1 MHFYITNK
9 NTKNLQLISDA
20 LERNFENIIVGRSTD
35 AQRAFDDLRQL
46 RVDVLVVDYD
56 LAPFDGLALLRRL
69 KQANIL
75 PRVIMTANTP
85 SESLITAAYQNGC
98 DFFIHHQLN
107 SEEIAH
113 ISKIIS
119 TTLQLLSNMRV
130 ISELSGSLNNPY
142 GRQQTT
148 HHQQIDHVTD
158 TLRFLGIASEKGYED
173 IMKII
178 RLMVVKDMS
187 FDQIDLEESFGINSR
202 EKKSSTSGSAGPCTS
217 GSSTWP
223 PCASTTRTTKCC
235 WTMPTTSLNTRTSTW
250 KCSTKTARSWSG
262 GRFPCSTFLTASFR
276 KATGSSGTATM
287 SSGKELSACSTIG

>member
-20 LERNFENIIVGRSTD
+20 LEQNFENIIVGRSTD
-35 AQRAFDDLRQL
+35 AQRTFDDLHQL

-158 TLRFLGIASEKGYED
+158 TLRFLGIASEKGYDD

-178 RLMVVKDMS
+178 RLMVDKDMS
-187 FDQIDLEESFGINSR
+187 FDQIDLEESFGISSR
-202 EKKSSTSGSAGPCTS
+202 EKKVIYQRIR
-217 GSSTWP
+217 
-223 PCASTTRTTKCC
+223 RT
-235 WTMPTTSLNTRTSTW
+235 LHIGIVN
-250 KCSTKTARSWSG
+250 
-262 GRFPCSTFLTASFR
+262 L
-276 KATGSSGTATM
+276 ATM
-287 SSGKELSACSTIG
+287 CIDYPDNEILLDYANNLFEYQNIHVEMQHQNGKELERRQISLQHFFDGLLQESYRVKRDSNNELW